1 MNKALLS
8 SKNMCWCTPQ
18 DFFDKLNAE
27 FGFVLDPA
35 ATDKT
40 AKCSLYYTP
49 ETDGLSQSW
58 DRGGAVFCNPP
69 YGREIGKW
77 VQKAFKEA
85 RGGYPI
91 VLLIPARTDT
101 AYFHDYIYGKAE
113 IRFVRGRLRFTDDD
127 GNAADPA
134 PFPSMVVIKNA
145 AFMAVSLEELQ
156 EIINEEGYTVEYQNG
171 ANQSGTKQSDAVKTH
186 IAMTKNHAAIIKQL
200 CDLVPPEKKKESRL
214 QALRDE

>member
-1 MNKALLS
+1 MNTALLS

-18 DFFDKLNAE
+18 DFFDELNAE

-58 DRGGAVFCNPP
+58 DLGGAVFCNPP
-69 YGREIGKW
+69 YGRDIGKW
-77 VQKAFKEA
+77 VQKAYKEA
-85 RGGYPI
+85 RGGGNTI

-113 IRFVRGRLRFTDDD
+113 IRFVRGRLRFTDES
-127 GNAADPA
+127 GNTNGHA
-134 PFPSMVVIKNA
+134 PFPSMVVIYNGKA
-145 AFMAVSLEELQ
+145 EE
-156 EIINEEGYTVEYQNG
+156 
-171 ANQSGTKQSDAVKTH
+171 K
-186 IAMTKNHAAIIKQL
+186 M
-200 CDLVPPEKKKESRL
+200 R
-214 QALRDE
+214 